1 MRVGTWGARSGSGA
15 ARRPRARATLL
26 TGLAIAGLVGTA
38 VPAPVAGQELP
49 EVPRN
54 ETFIFSPWGFT
65 TELGNFDNWN
75 VYTQGTAFASN
86 QREMGLK
93 GIFEALFYTNLNTG
107 ELIPWQGESY
117 TYNEDFTEI
126 TLKLRDGVTWCDG
139 VAFSADDVKYTLEA
153 LRDVDDPTVSYSTIY
168 EEWLDSVEV
177 VDPLTAVIKL
187 TKPGPRW
194 FRDNLALG
202 HENHQV
208 ILPKHIWEGQDFKTF
223 KNYDLAQGWP
233 CATGPY
239 KMVAGSPQQMVADRR
254 DTWWGVETGFMPR
267 MPNPKRL
274 ILIPVAS
281 DEAMS
286 QLHIANQIDHGNPLQ
301 PGTFVASRELNPN
314 LRSWAEEG
322 PIWGAA
328 DGCGYN
334 LLVNNMKEP
343 WSNVD
348 VRLALNYAINRQ
360 EISDIGYEGAN
371 YPIVLPFSA
380 YMAPNWVPG
389 RIQELLDQY
398 DRGTPSQ
405 AKVDEHMAAA
415 GYARNAD
422 GKWEK
427 DGVVLRVPVFGPAFF
442 QPSFPIVA
450 QNLND
455 AGFDAVIE
463 VAATDPEWLDKFNPG
478 NHDTLILVHCGSL
491 SEPFDTLKD
500 LHTKFT
506 RPIGENIPNVIAGQR
521 YSNPELDAILDQME
535 AIQADPAQDSEY
547 MDLAVQAVDIYLRD
561 MPEIMLTEELHVV
574 TYNTTYWTG
583 YPDASDPYIA
593 PYPCWEA
600 INLMIHRLEPTGA
613 A

>member
-1 MRVGTWGARSGSGA
+1 MGVLHEGGANT
-15 ARRPRARATLL
+15 RRRARTALL
-26 TGLAIAGLVGTA
+26 ASLAVASLVVTA
-38 VPAPVAGQELP
+38 IPGPVAAQDGLK

-54 ETFIFSPWGFT
+54 KTFIFSPWGFMN
-65 TELGNFDNWN
+65 ELGNPENWN
-75 VYTQGTAFASN
+75 VYNQGTAINN

-93 GIFEALFYTNLNTG
+93 GVMEALFYTNLNTG

-117 TYNEDFTEI
+117 EYNDDFTEI

-139 VAFSADDVKYTLEA
+139 VQMTSDDVKYTLEA
-153 LRDVDDPTVSYSTIY
+153 LRDVDDASITYSSIY
-168 EEWLDSVEV
+168 KEWLKEVEV
-177 VDPLTAVIKL
+177 VDPLTSIIKL

-194 FRDNLALG
+194 FKDNLALG

-208 ILPKHIWEGQDFKTF
+208 ILPKHIWEGQDFKAFTF
-223 KNYDLAQGWP
+223 YDLEKGYP
-233 CATGPY
+233 CGSGPY
-239 KMVAGSPQQMVADRR
+239 QIVSSSPQQMVADRR
-254 DTWWGVETGFMPR
+254 ETWWGKETGFME
-267 MPNPKRL
+267 MPAPERL

-286 QLHIANQIDHGNPLQ
+286 QLHIANQIDTGNPLQ
-301 PGTFVASRELNPN
+301 PGTFVASQAQNPN
-314 LRSWAEEG
+314 LRSWSDTG
-322 PIWGAA
+322 PVWGAP

-334 LLVNNMKEP
+334 LLFNNMKEP
-343 WSNVD
+343 WSDVN
-348 VRLALNYAINRQ
+348 VRLAINYAINRQ
-360 EISDIGYEGAN
+360 QISDIGYEGAN

-389 RIQELLDQY
+389 KIQELLDKY
-398 DRGTPSQ
+398 DRGTPDP
-405 AKVDEHMAAA
+405 AKVEEYMTKA
-415 GYARNAD
+415 GYAKNAD
-422 GKWEK
+422 GKWAK
-427 DGVVLRVPVFGPAFF
+427 DGEVLKVPVFGPAFF

-455 AGFDAVIE
+455 AGFDATVE
-463 VAATDPEWLDKFNPG
+463 VAATDPEWVDKFLPG

-506 RPIGENIPNVIAGQR
+506 APIGTNLPGSIIAGQR

-535 AIQADPAQDSEY
+535 AIQPDNTPDSEY
-547 MDLAVQAVDIYLRD
+547 MNLAVQAVEIYLRD

-583 YPDASDPYIA
+583 YPDANNPYVA

-600 INLMIHRLEPTGA
+600 INVMMYHLQPTGA